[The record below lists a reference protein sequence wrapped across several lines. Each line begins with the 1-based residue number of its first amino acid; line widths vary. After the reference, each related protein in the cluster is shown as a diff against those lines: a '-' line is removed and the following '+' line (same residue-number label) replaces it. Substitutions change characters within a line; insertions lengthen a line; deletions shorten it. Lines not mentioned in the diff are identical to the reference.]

1 MPSLVIPESGMSLG
15 TSPDAPSQQDSG
27 VPDALGL
34 TLTDAMIEEMIKC
47 VQNGKSLQLS
57 VGEHPSISYGSK
69 TQHFASSHD
78 PFAHDLYQTTTSTD
92 SELEDEMYKSKKP
105 NPKKGMIR
113 VEPKTHTRWIASMGL
128 NLKPTKLAPKASTK
142 PPVATSSQPTH
153 GSDDPDSLALA
164 QLKGSLASEK
174 HSKDSKTTKV
184 IDSLVVPGRKG
195 ASAQRATNKSKFL
208 NQNRAL
214 ASGTTRSMP
223 TSPALNGLGSPSL
236 GPTSVPLSQQN
247 AERLKEARKP
257 VIHLLAV
264 EPLAEKSIGNM
275 LPDLSETDLSNS
287 LRKVGDLNET
297 TGKWELRKAFWKEL
311 DVWSYGYAGDDRQRA
326 IDNAVKQY
334 DKMRMGISEPEWDR
348 LLIKSERGTGKSLSK
363 LQAEIVAKGNLARGS
378 KNGEGSG
385 RDTPNGGEEELLE
398 DKNLTKV
405 KGEGRSTS
413 QPPATKPK
421 KTSEKEAQAKRLFS
435 KNPGKA
441 PSKAAPK
448 AAPKA
453 ASKAASK
460 PGPKAT
466 PRAAAKATSKAATA
480 KKQTPAPKAG
490 AKVLSSEYVE
500 DSDEDDVQTT
510 PAPTLKPK
518 PKPKPAL
525 KRSREEDERETSDS
539 SIPLS
544 KKVKREVPVPTTRIP
559 DAGPQSRTNGNSY
572 ASFHPTTNKSNPP
585 RKSSPLASSPPTNA
599 SDMESSGDRT
609 SFSASPA
616 PHTSTKN
623 SRSPVYQ
630 RHQKS
635 SSVTSSSSSSSQVKP
650 EAIEL
655 ARRYKRFYPAYLRLF
670 KEVVAEGENR
680 TRSKEKDLLDM
691 HERLE
696 DWRKQ
701 IALMVH
707 EI

>member
-1 MPSLVIPESGMSLG
+1 MPSLLIPESGMSLG
-15 TSPDAPSQQDSG
+15 VSSEASSKPASGAPDAI
-27 VPDALGL
+27 GL
-34 TLTDAMIEEMIKC
+34 TLTDAMVEEMIKC
-47 VQNGKSLQLS
+47 VQNGKNIQLS
-57 VGEHPSISYGSK
+57 LGEHPSISYGAK
-69 TQHFASSHD
+69 IQHLASSHD
-78 PFAHDLYQTTTSTD
+78 PFAHDLYRTTTSSND
-92 SELEDEMYKSKKP
+92 SELEEDMYKSKKP
-105 NPKKGMIR
+105 NPRKGMVR
-113 VEPKTHTRWIASMGL
+113 VEPKTNTSWIASLGV
-128 NLKPTKLAPKASTK
+128 NFKPTKVIPKASTK
-142 PPVATSSQPTH
+142 SAVAVSSQATH
-153 GSDDPDSLALA
+153 SSDDPDSLALA

-174 HSKDSKTTKV
+174 QSKDSKTTKV

-195 ASAQRATNKSKFL
+195 GSAQKATNKSKFL
-208 NQNRAL
+208 SQNRAL

-223 TSPALNGLGSPSL
+223 TSPALNGVGSPSL
-236 GPTSVPLSQQN
+236 GPTSIPLSQQN
-247 AERLKEARKP
+247 AEKLKEARKP

-264 EPLAEKSIGNM
+264 EPLTESSIANK

-287 LRKVGDLNET
+287 LRKVGDVNET

-311 DVWSYGYAGDDRQRA
+311 DVWNFKYTGDDRQRA
-326 IDNAVKQY
+326 IENAVKQY

-385 RDTPNGGEEELLE
+385 RDTPNGGEDDLLD
-398 DKNLTKV
+398 DKNLSKV

-413 QPPATKPK
+413 QPPTTKPK

-441 PSKAAPK
+441 ASKAAPK

-453 ASKAASK
+453 ASKATSK
-460 PGPKAT
+460 AAT
-466 PRAAAKATSKAATA
+466 KATSKAAPA
-480 KKQTPAPKAG
+480 KKQASVPKAG

-500 DSDEDDVQTT
+500 DSDEDDVQTAT
-510 PAPTLKPK
+510 APTLKPK
-518 PKPKPAL
+518 PKQAL
-525 KRSREEDERETSDS
+525 KRSREEDERDTSDS
-539 SIPLS
+539 SMPMS
-544 KKVKREVPVPTTRIP
+544 KRVKKDVPVSNNRIS
-559 DAGPQSRTNGNSY
+559 DAGQKSRTNSNSFSSLTSY
-572 ASFHPTTNKSNPP
+572 KNKSNSP
-585 RKSSPLASSPPTNA
+585 RKSSPLASSPPANA
-599 SDMESSGDRT
+599 SDIESSGDRT

-616 PHTSTKN
+616 GHISTKN
-623 SRSPVYQ
+623 SRSPIYK

-635 SSVTSSSSSSSQVKP
+635 SSVTSSNSSNSQVKP

-655 ARRYKRFYPAYLRLF
+655 ARKYKRFYPAYLRLF

>member
-1 MPSLVIPESGMSLG
+1 MPSLLIPESGMSLG
-15 TSPDAPSQQDSG
+15 VSSEASSKPASGAPDAI
-27 VPDALGL
+27 GL
-34 TLTDAMIEEMIKC
+34 TLTDAMVEEMIKC
-47 VQNGKSLQLS
+47 VQNGKNIQLS
-57 VGEHPSISYGSK
+57 LGEHPSISYGAK
-69 TQHFASSHD
+69 IQHLASSHD
-78 PFAHDLYQTTTSTD
+78 PFAHDLYRTTTSSND
-92 SELEDEMYKSKKP
+92 SELEEDMYKSKKP
-105 NPKKGMIR
+105 NPRKGMVR
-113 VEPKTHTRWIASMGL
+113 VEPKTNTSWIASLGV
-128 NLKPTKLAPKASTK
+128 NFKPTKVIPKASTK
-142 PPVATSSQPTH
+142 SAVAVSSQATH
-153 GSDDPDSLALA
+153 SSDDPDSLALA

-174 HSKDSKTTKV
+174 QSKDSKTTKV

-195 ASAQRATNKSKFL
+195 GSAQKATNKSKFL
-208 NQNRAL
+208 SQNRAL

-223 TSPALNGLGSPSL
+223 TSPALNGVGSPSL
-236 GPTSVPLSQQN
+236 GPTSIPLSQQN
-247 AERLKEARKP
+247 AEKLKEARKP

-264 EPLAEKSIGNM
+264 EPLTESSIANK

-287 LRKVGDLNET
+287 LRKVGDVNET

-311 DVWSYGYAGDDRQRA
+311 DVWNFKYTGDDRQRA
-326 IDNAVKQY
+326 IENAVKQY

-385 RDTPNGGEEELLE
+385 RDTPNGGEDDLLD
-398 DKNLTKV
+398 DKNLSKV

-413 QPPATKPK
+413 QPPTTKPK

-441 PSKAAPK
+441 ASKAAPK

-460 PGPKAT
+460 ATSKAAT
-466 PRAAAKATSKAATA
+466 KATSKAAPA
-480 KKQTPAPKAG
+480 KKQASVPKAG

-500 DSDEDDVQTT
+500 DSDEDDVQTAT
-510 PAPTLKPK
+510 APTLKPK
-518 PKPKPAL
+518 PKQAL
-525 KRSREEDERETSDS
+525 KRSREEDERDTSDS
-539 SIPLS
+539 SMPMS
-544 KKVKREVPVPTTRIP
+544 KRVKKDVPVSNNRIS
-559 DAGPQSRTNGNSY
+559 DAGQKSRTNSNSFSSLTSY
-572 ASFHPTTNKSNPP
+572 KNKSNSP
-585 RKSSPLASSPPTNA
+585 RKSSPLASSPPANA
-599 SDMESSGDRT
+599 SDIESSGDRT

-616 PHTSTKN
+616 GHISTKN
-623 SRSPVYQ
+623 SRSPIYK

-635 SSVTSSSSSSSQVKP
+635 SSVTSSNSSNSQVKP

-655 ARRYKRFYPAYLRLF
+655 ARKYKRFYPAYLRLF